1 VDWAAVAHPRMNM
14 QVERA
19 NSMKLQGLKS
29 HILTLLGEDVNVWL
43 NTRVGKWA
51 AEVPLVLWS
60 LRTMPNRSTG
70 FTPFFMVL
78 DSQTTMHRPAVRV
91 SLGPSLSTKHGRGGG
106 RKDAIDQLEE
116 SRDTT
121 VIRSARYQ
129 QALQH
134 YHMRRVYP

>member
-1 VDWAAVAHPRMNM
+1 VAHPHMNM

-29 HILTLLGEDVNVWL
+29 HILTLLGEDVHVWL

-106 RKDAIDQLEE
+106 AKGCHRPTRRIKGHNNHKVGKIPAGPP
-116 SRDTT
+116 
-121 VIRSARYQ
+121 
-129 QALQH
+129 ALPH
-134 YHMRRVYP
+134 AKSLPLGL